1 MKCGPRIFSANNKL
15 LDKHAPYIMS
25 KSRSS
30 KCTAIANSIK
40 SKNKSYTKFYEQKN
54 PKQDE
59 IYEKQ
64 FKTYRNNLTT
74 LLRITK
80 YEYYK
85 THFEENWK
93 KLKSVWK
100 TIKEIINLKSTSD
113 VSRNNSL
120 IGQTVTTN
128 AKLIGNNF
136 NPSLRGRG

>member
-40 SKNKSYTKFYEQKN
+40 SKNKSYKKIYEEKN
-54 PKQDE
+54 PKQNE

-74 LLRITK
+74 LLRITND
-80 YEYYK
+80 EYYK

-93 KLKSVWK
+93 KLKTVWK
-100 TIKEIINLKSTSD
+100 TIKENYQCKKQQWCVKKQFTT
-113 VSRNNSL
+113 
-120 IGQTVTTN
+120 GQTITTN
-128 AKLIGNNF
+128 AKLIENNF
-136 NPSLRGRG
+136 KPSLRGRG